1 MALQAL
7 LLADT
12 RRERRG
18 MRWTTARMRSNSL
31 KRTLRTAS
39 TMAEVNEAVVLEG
52 GEAQEGVLASVEI
65 HNSIL
70 TFLTPSCNSCNL
82 GDNLWVPL
90 NLNFLNLII

>member
-1 MALQAL
+1 L
-7 LLADT
+7 
-12 RRERRG
+12 
-18 MRWTTARMRSNSL
+18 
-31 KRTLRTAS
+31 

-82 GDNLWVPL
+82 GDNLWVSPL
-90 NLNFLNLII
+90 NLNFLNLIIYKLGLIAHFNQHATYHTDLQYK

>member
-1 MALQAL
+1 M
-7 LLADT
+7 
-12 RRERRG
+12 
-18 MRWTTARMRSNSL
+18 
-31 KRTLRTAS
+31 
-39 TMAEVNEAVVLEG
+39 EG

-90 NLNFLNLII
+90 NLNFLNLIIYKLGLIAHFNQHATYHTDLQYK